1 MIQQSSESKDSFLKD
16 KGLIENIRIIAEFIV
31 YIEKY
36 NKTEMF
42 EILKSSLVL
51 DTITQILKLSNSLK
65 VKQQILQTINIL
77 IQNIVTKDRLRK
89 FIIIIYQANLNTL
102 LHKIYI

>member
-1 MIQQSSESKDSFLKD
+1 MKD
-16 KGLIENIRIIAEFIV
+16 KGLIENIRIIAEFII

-42 EILKSSLVL
+42 EILKSSLIL
-51 DTITQILKLSNSLK
+51 DTIVQILKTSQSLK

-77 IQNIVTKDRLRK
+77 IQNIASKDRLRK
-89 FIIIIYQANLNTL
+89 FPLELISPFIFISLQTTSWSTRS
-102 LHKIYI
+102 